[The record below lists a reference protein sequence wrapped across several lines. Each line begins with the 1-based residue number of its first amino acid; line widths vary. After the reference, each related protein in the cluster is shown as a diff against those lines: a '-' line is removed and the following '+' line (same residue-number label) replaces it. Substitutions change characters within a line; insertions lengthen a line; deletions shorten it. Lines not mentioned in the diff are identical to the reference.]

1 MRTKTYYPEGFVIN
15 NGSEITFGLHEE
27 GTLQG
32 EEITAIWF
40 DEVTEYEQKK
50 FYQLISSTSFN

>member
-1 MRTKTYYPEGFVIN
+1 MLMRTKTYYPEGFVIN

-40 DEVTEYEQKK
+40 DEVTEYE
-50 FYQLISSTSFN
+50 